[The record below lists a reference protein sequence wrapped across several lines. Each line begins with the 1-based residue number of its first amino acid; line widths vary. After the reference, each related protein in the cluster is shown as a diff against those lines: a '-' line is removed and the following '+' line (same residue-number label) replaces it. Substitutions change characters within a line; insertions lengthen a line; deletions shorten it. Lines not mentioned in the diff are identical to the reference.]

1 MATTQNPEQVAQ
13 VDHQEAQFSVRKRC
27 PLDATVLVLTEVD
40 GIQGWLCPECEYFE
54 PV

>member
-1 MATTQNPEQVAQ
+1 MATTPTTEQTAQ
-13 VDHQEAQFSVRKRC
+13 VEQPEAQFAVRKRC

>member
-1 MATTQNPEQVAQ
+1 METTTKPEKPAQIEQVESQ
-13 VDHQEAQFSVRKRC
+13 ILVKKRC